1 MQNAD
6 RRTMKE
12 NPPGRAQGPTTPADL
27 ASFLTRVMT
36 PYKTGQRI
44 SRATGETIYI
54 FEFKLQ
60 TQTPHQETPM
70 DAIESFITSAII
82 KALHKS
88 TPTLTADDDAKVTK
102 AVADFVTT
110 TMDLIAVYFAIR
122 NAKK

>member
-1 MQNAD
+1 MVS
-6 RRTMKE
+6 
-12 NPPGRAQGPTTPADL
+12 L
-27 ASFLTRVMT
+27 T

-44 SRATGETIYI
+44 SRATGETIHI

-60 TQTPHQETPM
+60 PPTSNPNSPKETPM
-70 DAIESFITSAII
+70 DAIESFITSTII

-110 TMDLIAVYFAIR
+110 TMDLIAVFFAIR